1 VAAPLPVRRA
11 VDSLLEATVVLSF
24 SRLGYLAR
32 ARLGGWAPP
41 GADAGTGRR
50 VLVTGA
56 NSGLG
61 YATALG
67 VLGAGARV
75 LLLVRSEE
83 KGRDTVARLQRDLG
97 QDLTGRVEVDVAD
110 LLDLASVRAFADR
123 QLASG
128 SHLDTV
134 VHNAGA
140 MFEERELTVDGFER
154 TYQLH
159 VLAPFLLT
167 SLLLPR
173 LAESAPSRVVT
184 VTSGGMYSQKLD
196 TARLESPTDYRPSVA
211 YARAKRAQ
219 VALAHE
225 WGQRVRGDGIRHH
238 VVHPGWALTP
248 GVERSLPRFR
258 QLTGPLLRDATEG
271 ADSIVWVALSEE
283 VTGDGQLW
291 HDRHV
296 RHRHKVPWTRSDAAE
311 SDRLWA
317 RVSRDAGIDPALP
330 TS

>member
-1 VAAPLPVRRA
+1 VPAPAPVRRV
-11 VDSLLEATVVLSF
+11 VDAALEFTVVLSF
-24 SRLGYLAR
+24 SRVGYEVRSRVAGWKPLGPEA
-32 ARLGGWAPP
+32 
-41 GADAGTGRR
+41 GAGQR

-67 VLGAGARV
+67 LLRSGARV
-75 LLLVRSEE
+75 AMLVRSVE
-83 KGRDTVARLQRDLG
+83 KGRDTVERLGRDLG
-97 QDLTGRVEVDVAD
+97 EDVSDRVTFDTAD

-123 QLASG
+123 ELAG
-128 SHLDTV
+128 GQRLDV
-134 VHNAGA
+134 LVHNAGTA
-140 MFEERELTVDGFER
+140 FPEREVTVDGFER

-167 SLLLPR
+167 TLLLPS
-173 LAESAPSRVVT
+173 LAKSAPARVIT

-196 TARLESPTDYRPSVA
+196 VARLESPDDYRQLTA

-219 VALAHE
+219 VTLTHE
-225 WGQRVRGDGIRHH
+225 WGQRVHGHGIRHH

-248 GVERSLPRFR
+248 SVERELPRFR
-258 QLTGPLLRDATEG
+258 KLVGPILRDPQEG
-271 ADSIVWVALSEE
+271 ADSIVWLALSDE

-296 RHRHKVPWTRSDAAE
+296 RHQHKVPLTRPDE
-311 SDRLWA
+311 GEVDRLWA
-317 RVSRDAGIDPALP
+317 RVCEDAGVEPAL
-330 TS
+330 